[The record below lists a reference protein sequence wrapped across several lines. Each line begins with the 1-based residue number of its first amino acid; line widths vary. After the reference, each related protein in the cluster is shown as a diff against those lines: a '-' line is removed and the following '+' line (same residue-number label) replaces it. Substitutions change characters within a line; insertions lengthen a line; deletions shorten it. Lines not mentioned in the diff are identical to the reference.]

1 MVHRIKLDMITRV
14 ILSGMFPAASA
25 SALYTM
31 MYVPVFAVSTLDAFE
46 DAIPLYAGSLSETF
60 AIVSVHNLIYRYCD
74 VGKTYES

>member
-1 MVHRIKLDMITRV
+1 MDMFKIKLDMITVRV

-31 MYVPVFAVSTLDAFE
+31 MYVPAFAVSTLDAFE

-60 AIVSVHNLIYRYCD
+60 AIVS
-74 VGKTYES
+74 T

>member
-1 MVHRIKLDMITRV
+1 MDRTKPDTVTVRV

-31 MYVPVFAVSTLDAFE
+31 VYVSAFAVSTLDAFE

-60 AIVSVHNLIYRYCD
+60 AIVSV
-74 VGKTYES
+74 